1 MIQVFN
7 NPLQKDW
14 GALLAR
20 PGFDA
25 STLLPRVQA
34 IINDVRENGDDA
46 LLKYTKEFDQVQLQ
60 SIALS
65 EVIKKNAEQ
74 ALSNSLKTAIHLAK
88 ENIEKFHLPQLQKM
102 ERIEELKPML

>member
-7 NPLQKDW
+7 NPIQKEW
-14 GALLAR
+14 TSLLAR

-46 LLKYTKEFDQVQLQ
+46 LLKYTKEFDQVQ
-60 SIALS
+60 
-65 EVIKKNAEQ
+65 
-74 ALSNSLKTAIHLAK
+74 
-88 ENIEKFHLPQLQKM
+88 
-102 ERIEELKPML
+102 

>member
-7 NPLQKDW
+7 NPIQKEW
-14 GALLAR
+14 TSLLAR

-65 EVIKKNAEQ
+65 EVIKESAEH
-74 ALSNSLKTAIHLAK
+74 AIPNSL
-88 ENIEKFHLPQLQKM
+88 
-102 ERIEELKPML
+102 

>member
-7 NPLQKDW
+7 NPIQKEW
-14 GALLAR
+14 TSLLAR

-65 EVIKKNAEQ
+65 EVIKESAEH
-74 ALSNSLKTAIHLAK
+74 AI
-88 ENIEKFHLPQLQKM
+88 P
-102 ERIEELKPML
+102 